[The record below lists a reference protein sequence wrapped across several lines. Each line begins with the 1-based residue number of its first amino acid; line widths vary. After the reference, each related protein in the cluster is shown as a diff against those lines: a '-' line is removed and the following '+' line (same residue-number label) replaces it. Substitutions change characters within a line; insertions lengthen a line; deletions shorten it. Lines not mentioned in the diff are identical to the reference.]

1 MLDLRLEV
9 RQSAAVFSNQ
19 NGSWAL
25 LKKHISGLPPYGILD
40 GGRNFPRTAQ
50 GMSASGTKRTFQS
63 HSAMS
68 ALRGKADIMRTCF
81 DVR

>member
-25 LKKHISGLPPYGILD
+25 LKKHTSGLPPYGILD
-40 GGRNFPRTAQ
+40 GRRNFPRTAQ
-50 GMSASGTKRTFQS
+50 GMFAYDPKRAGRTFSTLPQLY
-63 HSAMS
+63 S
-68 ALRGKADIMRTCF
+68 ALLLTG
-81 DVR
+81 